1 MVVTGKIHPCTTFL
15 GMDHYIIDEGLEGR
29 EGRGKAEGGKRG
41 REGKGGGR
49 GGEGR
54 GGEKRWKI
62 SKKK

>member
-1 MVVTGKIHPCTTFL
+1 
-15 GMDHYIIDEGLEGR
+15 MDHYIIDEGLEGR